1 MVLMTRNEFLSK
13 LADELKKNNIGEID
27 DIISEYDQHF
37 AFKLADGFSE
47 EEIAAKLGN
56 PVLIASQFE
65 SIGDE
70 NNSRGRKAA
79 AIIGLGLLDIFAGA
93 FFILLSAWEAIMA
106 AFSLC
111 GAVIAFSLFGSIS
124 PWSLIP
130 NMPRLAEIVFGLS
143 LSSLSVLTA
152 VGCIYFAAFIRQLM
166 RSYRRFHENT
176 IAIASGRGILPTVT
190 ISPKIS
196 SRFNRR
202 LRTIALISL
211 ILFTTCF
218 VLGILVSMILSG
230 TLEFWHTWGW
240 FGYQTVN

>member
-1 MVLMTRNEFLSK
+1 MK
-13 LADELKKNNIGEID
+13 
-27 DIISEYDQHF
+27 IIAGQKSSCNYW
-37 AFKLADGFSE
+37 AWS
-47 EEIAAKLGN
+47 
-56 PVLIASQFE
+56 
-65 SIGDE
+65 
-70 NNSRGRKAA
+70 
-79 AIIGLGLLDIFAGA
+79 LDIFAGA

-152 VGCIYFAAFIRQLM
+152 VGCIYLLLLFDNM

-196 SRFNRR
+196 SD
-202 LRTIALISL
+202 LIGD
-211 ILFTTCF
+211 F
-218 VLGILVSMILSG
+218 VLL
-230 TLEFWHTWGW
+230 H
-240 FGYQTVN
+240 